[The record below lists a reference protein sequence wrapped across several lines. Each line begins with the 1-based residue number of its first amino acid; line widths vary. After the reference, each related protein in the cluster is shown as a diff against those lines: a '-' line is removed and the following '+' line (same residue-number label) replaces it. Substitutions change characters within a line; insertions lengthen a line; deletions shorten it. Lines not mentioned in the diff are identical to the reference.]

1 MKKLAEISEK
11 EINLICD
18 YLCNPSKDQKTDH
31 FRREELYWID
41 FIGKEL
47 PKEKTPHDCEVN
59 GKNKYAVA
67 KRIKFFWSIWMSFLI
82 GIKVDAK
89 KESSID
95 LQKNYIICAN
105 HKSYLDII
113 LMYLVLDQDFAF
125 LGKSELLKWPV
136 INLFFKRGVDIPV
149 YRNSKTKA
157 SECLIIAEKEIKKG
171 RSVVIFPEGGWDNA
185 EKGMRKFK
193 NGAFQLAIDTQCPI
207 LPVTFKNNYDLFTD
221 HKDISGNARPGIAKV
236 VVHNPIAIDN
246 LSRQD
251 LVNLRE
257 QTFNIIN
264 KELYSEY

>member
-1 MKKLAEISEK
+1 MKKIAS
-11 EINLICD
+11 
-18 YLCNPSKDQKTDH
+18 YLYYIYFGIIYLLFSDI
-31 FRREELYWID
+31 LYVPIY
-41 FIGKEL
+41 FF
-47 PKEKTPHDCEVN
+47 VN

-67 KRIKFFWSIWMSFLI
+67 KRIKFFWSKWMSFLI

-95 LQKNYIICAN
+95 LKKSYIICAN

-264 KELYSEY
+264 KVLYSEY